1 MQSVNTILET
11 VTRQYGGKIK
21 KYNKNITCTRGRG
34 AFLRGWSTQQPGYH
48 DRTIMMQDCGKKCFL
63 GPRKTFPI
71 CTRNTCKI
79 NRKGVYSAL
88 IRAREY
94 STIRGS
100 QKYYRIATNARR
112 LLRKTNRKC

>member
-1 MQSVNTILET
+1 MQQSVNTKL
-11 VTRQYGGKIK
+11 QQHAGKIK

-34 AFLRGWSTQQPGYH
+34 TFLRGWSKQQPGYH
-48 DRTIMMQDCGKKCFL
+48 DRTIMMKKCGKKCFL
-63 GPRKTFPI
+63 GTRKTFPI

-79 NRKGVYSAL
+79 NRKGVYSAF

-100 QKYYRIATNARR
+100 QNYNRIAVNARR
-112 LLRKTNRKC
+112 LLRKTNRKCR